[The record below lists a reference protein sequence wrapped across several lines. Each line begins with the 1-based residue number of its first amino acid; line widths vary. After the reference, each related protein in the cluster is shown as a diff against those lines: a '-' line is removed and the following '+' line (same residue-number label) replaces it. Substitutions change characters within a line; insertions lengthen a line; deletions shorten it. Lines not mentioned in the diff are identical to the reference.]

1 MIEENSVGIV
11 ETKFHKIEEKIKF
24 ESGVEFGPITV
35 AYETYGELN
44 ETKDNAI
51 LLIHALTGDAHAAGY
66 HSENDKKPG
75 WWNTLIGPNKAF
87 DTNKYYVICT
97 NILGGCSGTTG
108 PSSINPETQKP
119 YGTKFPVFTVEDTVK
134 VIKHLLDALNVKSLY
149 SVAGGSMGG
158 MQAMQFV
165 ISYPDFV
172 KSAVLIA
179 TTSRLSPQA
188 IAFNAVGRNSIISD
202 PNWNNGDYYDKE
214 NKPDRGLSNAR
225 MIGHITYLCEE
236 AMYNKFGRKLQNKDS
251 YDFHFDIDFQVE
263 SYLQHQGQIFVDRFD
278 ANSYLYIT
286 KAVDYFDPAEKYGSL
301 QNAFKDSNAKYLIIS
316 FDSDWLFPS
325 SQSKEIVNTLMQL
338 DKDVSYCEIKSPC
351 GHDAFLLEYEVQDKI
366 IKSFLNDHIKGD
378 INESL

>member
-44 ETKDNAI
+44 EEKDNAI
-51 LLIHALTGDAHAAGY
+51 LVIHALTGDAHAAGY

-87 DTNKYYVICT
+87 DTNKYFVICT

-108 PSSINPETQKP
+108 PSSINPETGKP
-119 YGTKFPVFTVEDTVK
+119 YGTKFPVFTIEDTIKVK
-134 VIKHLLDALNVKSLY
+134 KKLLDWLGIKKLY

-158 MQAMQFV
+158 MQAMQFPITYPEYVNSV
-165 ISYPDFV
+165 I
-172 KSAVLIA
+172 LIA

-188 IAFNAVGRNSIISD
+188 IAFNAIGRNSIISD
-202 PNWNNGDYYDKE
+202 PDWNNGDYYDKE

-225 MIGHITYLCEE
+225 MIGHVTYLCEE
-236 AMYNKFGRKLQNKDS
+236 AMYNKFGRKLQDKDH

-286 KAVDYFDPAEKYGSL
+286 KAVDYFDIENKYGSL
-301 QNAFKDSNAKYLIIS
+301 QNAFKETNAKFLVIS
-316 FDSDWLFPS
+316 FDTDWLFPS
-325 SQSKEIVNTLMQL
+325 SQSKEIVNTLMKL

-351 GHDAFLLEYEVQDKI
+351 GHDAFLLEYDVQDKI
-366 IKSFLNDHIKGD
+366 IKSFLNDHIKGEE
-378 INESL
+378 NE